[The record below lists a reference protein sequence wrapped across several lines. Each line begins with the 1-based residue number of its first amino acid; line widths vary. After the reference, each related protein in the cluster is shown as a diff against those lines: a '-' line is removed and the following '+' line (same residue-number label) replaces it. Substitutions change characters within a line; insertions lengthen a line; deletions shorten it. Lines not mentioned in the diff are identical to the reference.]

1 MEEDEVYE
9 RLRGDWEVRV
19 EGKAKRGVRMVIKVE
34 EGGRGGESERKE
46 SPLRSI
52 KAEPGLEGVE
62 VKIKPEPTEEEET
75 ITSDPLS
82 EDQKPSSKASRKSQR
97 KMRSQTSAVVEEQED
112 RVKSEPPDA

>member
-19 EGKAKRGVRMVIKVE
+19 EGKAKRGVRRVIKVE

-52 KAEPGLEGVE
+52 KAEPGLEEAE
-62 VKIKPEPTEEEET
+62 VKIKAEPKEEEET
-75 ITSDPLS
+75 ITSNPLS
-82 EDQKPSSKASRKSQR
+82 EDQKLPSKTSRKSER
-97 KMRSQTSAVVEEQED
+97 KTRSQTSAVKEEQED
-112 RVKSEPPDA
+112 RVKSEPPED